1 MQILGKSE
9 SEIKDLVRQGKLREF
24 RDGPKVVYKK
34 EDVDGLSDDFLG
46 IDLLPETGEL
56 DVKLDKTAEIDLE
69 PDKDAP
75 KSEGGFGL
83 SQIGSDLTNAD
94 TNVGT
99 IGINIL
105 AETDDKYKISSDTRA
120 ETKIASKE
128 EVESLD
134 ADANLESIGS
144 GSGLLDLSLQ
154 ADDTSL
160 GAVLDDILP
169 TGPDIPPQSEVPAA
183 MVDEN
188 AVILENEDRE
198 RPSPMAAASRVMQA
212 AAPVAPAAPQ
222 MTMVMPEDPTSSI
235 YGTAM
240 FLPLIALVIASI
252 ATAAGVK
259 DIFPSLVKM
268 LTHTGVADYSLV
280 WLVITLLTVVFVIF
294 MIFAMLSAGKKT
306 APDVYQKK

>member
-1 MQILGKSE
+1 MQKLGKSE

-34 EDVDGLSDDFLG
+34 EDVDGLSEDVLG

-56 DVKLDKTAEIDLE
+56 DIKLDKTAEINLE

-83 SQIGSDLTNAD
+83 SQIGADIASAD

-99 IGINIL
+99 VGINIL
-105 AETDDKYKISSDTRA
+105 AETDDKYKISNDTRA
-120 ETKIASKE
+120 ETKISSKE

-134 ADANLESIGS
+134 ADANLESVGS

-169 TGPDIPPQSEVPAA
+169 TGPDIPPQSEVPVA
-183 MVDEN
+183 MVDEG
-188 AVILENEDRE
+188 AVILENEGKE
-198 RPSPMAAASRVMQA
+198 RPSPMAAASPAMQA
-212 AAPVAPAAPQ
+212 AAPVASAAPQ

-240 FLPLIALVIASI
+240 FLPLIALIIASI

-268 LTHTGVADYSLV
+268 LTHTGVADYSLI
-280 WLVITLLTVVFVIF
+280 WLVIALLAVVFVIF
-294 MIFAMLSAGKKT
+294 MLFAMLSAGKKT